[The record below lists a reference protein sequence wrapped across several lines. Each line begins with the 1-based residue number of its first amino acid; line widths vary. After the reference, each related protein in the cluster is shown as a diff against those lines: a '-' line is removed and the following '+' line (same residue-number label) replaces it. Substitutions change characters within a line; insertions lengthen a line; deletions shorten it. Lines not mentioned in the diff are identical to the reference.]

1 MQKEILTEGFQK
13 EAEELT
19 KEIDQLKEDIET
31 TENKSFISNVLDM
44 AAAAAKSLQSC
55 PTLCDPIDS
64 SPPGSQASMTLIAI
78 FAGAYKSLC
87 VGLKLLSDRMKGAEK
102 PY

>member
-1 MQKEILTEGFQK
+1 MQKEILTEGFKK

-19 KEIDQLKEDIET
+19 KEIDQLEEDIET
-31 TENKSFISNVLDM
+31 TENKSYISNVLD
-44 AAAAAKSLQSC
+44 
-55 PTLCDPIDS
+55 T
-64 SPPGSQASMTLIAI
+64 ASMTLIAI

>member
-1 MQKEILTEGFQK
+1 MLIKDIFKRGISFFTDAKRNTEGFK
-13 EAEELT
+13 NEAEELT

-44 AAAAAKSLQSC
+44 A
-55 PTLCDPIDS
+55 
-64 SPPGSQASMTLIAI
+64 SMTLIAI
-78 FAGAYKSLC
+78 FSGDYKALC
-87 VGLKLLSDRMKGAEK
+87 VGLKLLSDCMKGAEK

>member
-64 SPPGSQASMTLIAI
+64 SPLGSQASMTLIAI

-102 PY
+102 SY